1 MRKRGA
7 EDESDAGPAAAVD
20 GDVEARALRNARRSY
35 ERGRLKVAARVSLY
49 VLPVVAACALV
60 SGAAGPVLLVCGS
73 ASAIATFCFWR
84 GGSLQQSVAAG
95 FIGGGV
101 GFAVPPLFQTWGFAC
116 AGDACATF
124 CAAAAL
130 VGGIAAVCVAR
141 HLARA
146 APPTAP
152 SPHALPMRDPMTAQ
166 LNQARTIDLAGVLA
180 LMLGLLGALV
190 AGSASVLGF
199 VAGAAATCVVGAVAF
214 RRVSACR

>member
-7 EDESDAGPAAAVD
+7 EDESDAGPAAAD
-20 GDVEARALRNARRSY
+20 GDVEARALRNARRAY

-60 SGAAGPVLLVCGS
+60 SGAAGPVLLVGGS
-73 ASAIATFCFWR
+73 ASAIAIFCFWR

-95 FIGGGV
+95 FIGG
-101 GFAVPPLFQTWGFAC
+101 FQTWGFAC

-146 APPTAP
+146 APPTPP
-152 SPHALPMRDPMTAQ
+152 SPHALPMRDSMTAQ